1 MARRRTTKRRRR
13 SRTWSLINALE
24 AYTYANILSSG
35 VAGTSPWGLL
45 TGKQDLMESTVTE
58 GIAAGQT
65 FSYELVTGADQI
77 SLADIISQ
85 PGLALSTMTANF
97 NANMMNMAIQSAV
110 TAVGFRF
117 GKRLL
122 RRPISNV
129 NRNIMKPLLGA
140 GIRL

>member
-1 MARRRTTKRRRR
+1 
-13 SRTWSLINALE
+13 
-24 AYTYANILSSG
+24 
-35 VAGTSPWGLL
+35 
-45 TGKQDLMESTVTE
+45 MESTVTE

>member
-24 AYTYANILSSG
+24 AYTYANILSAG